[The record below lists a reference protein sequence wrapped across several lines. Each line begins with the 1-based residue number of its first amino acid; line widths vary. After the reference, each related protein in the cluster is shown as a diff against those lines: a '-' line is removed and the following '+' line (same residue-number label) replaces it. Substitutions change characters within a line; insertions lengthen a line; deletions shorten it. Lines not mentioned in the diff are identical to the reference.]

1 MSGFFLQN
9 ATVLLQTQQLLQ
21 NAIVITK
28 RDSFIANCNSCYKMR
43 RLLQIAIVHLIMNN
57 FFTNI
62 FHVLCD
68 NYFTNIFH
76 VVLRKDAMYSL

>member
-1 MSGFFLQN
+1 
-9 ATVLLQTQQLLQ
+9 
-21 NAIVITK
+21 
-28 RDSFIANCNSCYKMR
+28 MR